1 MVKNNMN
8 GINYLGENEYSY
20 RYMRIGESYDDI
32 EEQSYDGE
40 KDNEICLEYPNM
52 IREFDDE
59 YLKDLI
65 EDKKLENLEENKEEI
80 DI

>member
-1 MVKNNMN
+1 
-8 GINYLGENEYSY
+8 
-20 RYMRIGESYDDI
+20 
-32 EEQSYDGE
+32 
-40 KDNEICLEYPNM
+40 M

>member
-1 MVKNNMN
+1 MK
-8 GINYLGENEYSY
+8 S
-20 RYMRIGESYDDI
+20 
-32 EEQSYDGE
+32 
-40 KDNEICLEYPNM
+40 NM

-80 DI
+80 DIWVLMMKYYQVLI